1 MELRRITRVLKF
13 VYFYV
18 EFPLQPFAF
27 FCPFFI
33 GITDFYDKKMTSI
46 FVAIYRD
53 ASLPAKRA
61 RPPLFFAK
69 MHGKKHSP
77 PLMCGCGV
85 GGLVGWLGWL
95 VGWLAGWLVGWL
107 VIGFDSLV

>member
-1 MELRRITRVLKF
+1 MRQNHYRKIREKIPQKFKLAVKIGKKKKAAFLELRRITRVLKF

-53 ASLPAKRA
+53 ASLSAKRV
-61 RPPLFFAK
+61 RPPYFLPK
-69 MHGKKHSP
+69 CMVRNTP
-77 PLMCGCGV
+77 PP
-85 GGLVGWLGWL
+85 
-95 VGWLAGWLVGWL
+95 
-107 VIGFDSLV
+107 

>member
-1 MELRRITRVLKF
+1 
-13 VYFYV
+13 
-18 EFPLQPFAF
+18 
-27 FCPFFI
+27 
-33 GITDFYDKKMTSI
+33 MTSI

-53 ASLPAKRA
+53 ASLSAKRV

-95 VGWLAGWLVGWL
+95 VGWLAGWLVGWVGKL
-107 VIGFDSLV
+107 FRYITALK